1 MDASEF
7 SAWRKRAGITQEE
20 LADRWARVTRT
31 TIQNWESG
39 ATPIP
44 QAVETACTTWE
55 RRLKQEN
62 PTLGPVT
69 LIFADG
75 PMFIDPYG
83 PRRPLA
89 MMHQE
94 PYQSNAAAIARV
106 VELAGHSDFHNPFVI
121 EKSGEDLWNAIEL
134 GRVAR
139 GEDSEAPT
147 LVNLLRRLAKH
158 VTETSAQYVR
168 SGPKMPSHQEV
179 KARQQR
185 IEMLAAEIGGLADA
199 AAHGPVS
206 RTDVEKRLSSLR
218 ELGKFAPDSLV
229 SGIAH
234 ALTRGMT

>member
-1 MDASEF
+1 MDANEF

-44 QAVETACTTWE
+44 QAVETACATWE

-83 PRRPLA
+83 PRRPIA

-139 GEDSEAPT
+139 GKDSGAPT

-179 KARQQR
+179 
-185 IEMLAAEIGGLADA
+185 
-199 AAHGPVS
+199 
-206 RTDVEKRLSSLR
+206 
-218 ELGKFAPDSLV
+218 
-229 SGIAH
+229 
-234 ALTRGMT
+234 

>member
-1 MDASEF
+1 MKASDF
-7 SAWRKRAGITQEE
+7 AAWRRRAGITQEE
-20 LADRWARVTRT
+20 LAERWARVTRT

-44 QAVETACTTWE
+44 QAVETACAIWE

-69 LIFADG
+69 LVFADG

-83 PRRPLA
+83 PRRPMA

-106 VELAGHSDFHNPFVI
+106 TELAGRDDFHNPFII
-121 EKSGEDLWNAIEL
+121 EKSGEDLWNAVEL

-139 GEDSEAPT
+139 GEDSGAPT
-147 LVNLLRRLAKH
+147 LVNMLRRLAKH
-158 VTETSAQYVR
+158 IAETSAQYVR
-168 SGPKMPSHQEV
+168 SGPKMPSPAEAR
-179 KARQQR
+179 ARQER
-185 IEMLAAEIGGLADA
+185 IETLAAEIRKLADA
-199 AAHGPVS
+199 AAQGPIS
-206 RTDVEKRLSSLR
+206 YAEVEGRLSSLR
-218 ELGKFAPDSLV
+218 ALGKFAPDSLV

-234 ALTRGMT
+234 VLGCAA